1 MSAERSED
9 AHEGLLRQ
17 ADGNDPKAVQRLFE
31 LLYRQLKSQARRE
44 AHRLGALATAGTV
57 TVLHEAYLVM
67 SQRERLAFR
76 DEAHFLAYAAR
87 VMRGI
92 VIDRVRE
99 RHAQK
104 RGGHLDIT
112 ALNTAHAE
120 LCPEPE
126 RLAEIGDALDDLARD
141 EPELA
146 QVVELKFFCGFSMA
160 EIAALHKCS
169 ERTVHRQWEKARLLL
184 FRALQ
189 AE

>member
-1 MSAERSED
+1 MDLESPQP
-9 AHEGLLRQ
+9 AHDLLKQ
-17 ADGNDPKAVQRLFE
+17 ADQNDPKAVQQMFE
-31 LLYRQLKSQARRE
+31 LLYRQLKNQARRE
-44 AHRLGALATAGTV
+44 AHRLGALATASTV
-57 TVLHEAYLVM
+57 TVLHETFLVM
-67 SQRERLAFR
+67 SQRDDLSFR

-112 ALNTAHAE
+112 ALSTAHAE

-146 QVVELKFFCGFSMA
+146 QVVELKFFCGFSVA
-160 EIAALHKCS
+160 EIAALHRCS

-184 FRALQ
+184 YRALQ
-189 AE
+189 AG